1 MFSTMKWHNT
11 VREPSKQ
18 GSKDGEESAG
28 EDLGEVAEVP
38 SFSESREA
46 EGRPHSG
53 CSSSRGVEEQR

>member
-38 SFSESREA
+38 SFSESREP

-53 CSSSRGVEEQR
+53 CSFF